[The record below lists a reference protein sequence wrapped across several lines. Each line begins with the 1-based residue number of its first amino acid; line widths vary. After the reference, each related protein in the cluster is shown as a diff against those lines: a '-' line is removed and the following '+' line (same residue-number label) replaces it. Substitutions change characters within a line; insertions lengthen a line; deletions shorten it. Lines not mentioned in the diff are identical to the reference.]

1 MTNKIKILFSNP
13 DISGVGLFRNTTPA
27 LQMEY
32 NHSDDFEITINQNTN
47 FDDYEYLKQFDII
60 QSHRQFCNF
69 EKNKEFFGFCNKNGI
84 VTVLDFDDAPEL
96 HKNHPLY
103 QQIQMDK
110 SHLKSYETMKFCDGI
125 TTTTSFFRDI
135 LSKYNKNVIDLNNGI
150 NVDIMPQFKF
160 KRQESDR
167 LRLGYIGGSSHLSDI
182 TELKSVFQILS
193 ADYELQDKLTL
204 SLHGY
209 DLRGSINNIELN
221 HDLLVELSQRKI
233 SIQQI
238 FNEFNKSNGDINK
251 ISSLPDDLKIKYSTN
266 FVNNNQR
273 KISSNETVWYEYE
286 KIFTNNYS
294 LIRDPKYKEFLL
306 KYINEA
312 YEGEENQPYRRF
324 FTLPIQSYSNHYN
337 SIDVSLVPL
346 ISNGLFNECKSPL
359 KIAEAQAKRCAM
371 IVSDHPIYTKYIQH
385 GINGLVAKDNK
396 DWMKLIKRLVNNPQM
411 VVDFQNKLV
420 EDTKDEFDLSKITER
435 RVVFY
440 KELVAKKNK
449 V

>member
-1 MTNKIKILFSNP
+1 MKKISILFANV
-13 DISGVGLFRNTTPA
+13 DQSGVFLFRTSTPA

-32 NHSDDFEITINQNTN
+32 AHSDEFNITINQNTN
-47 FDDYEYLKQFDII
+47 FGDYEYLKQFDII
-60 QSHRQFCNF
+60 HTHRQFGAY
-69 EKNKEFFGFCNKNGI
+69 EKNDEFFEFCNKNNI
-84 VTVLDFDDAPEL
+84 ITICDTDDYPSL
-96 HKNHPLY
+96 HKGHPLF
-103 QQIQMDK
+103 QQIQIDK
-110 SHLKSYETMKFCDGI
+110 SDLKHYDLLKRCDAV
-125 TTTTSFFRDI
+125 TTTTEFFRDE
-135 LSKYNKNVIDLNNGI
+135 LLKYNKNVIDLNNGI
-150 NVDIMPQFKF
+150 NCDIMPQFKY

-182 TELKSVFQILS
+182 QELKDAFQILS

-209 DLRGSINNIELN
+209 DLRGGMSQIEINP
-221 HDLLVELSQRKI
+221 DLLVELSQRKI

-251 ISSLPDDLKIKYSTN
+251 ISTLPDDLKIKYATN
-266 FVNNNQR
+266 FVNNTQR
-273 KISSNETVWYEYE
+273 NIKSTETVWYEYE

-294 LIRDPKYKEFLL
+294 LIRDSKYKEFLL

-312 YEGEENQPYRRF
+312 YEGEENQSYRRF
-324 FTLPIQSYSNHYN
+324 FTRSIQSYASHYD
-337 SIDVSLVPL
+337 SISVSLVPL
-346 ISNGLFNECKSPL
+346 VKNGLFNECKSPL

-371 IVSDHPIYTKYIQH
+371 IVSDHPIYTKYIKH
-385 GINGLVAKDNK
+385 GVNGLVAKDNK

-420 EDTKDEFDLSKITER
+420 EDTKDEFDLTKITQK
-435 RVVFY
+435 RVDFY
-440 KELVAKKNK
+440 KQLVADKNK